1 VAYGYGGGSS
11 ANWSGAAGQ
20 PSQAE
25 PVFFHD
31 GQAFVSRSRVVL
43 MGVTYPVNGITRVYS
58 IKDPKSVATL
68 VLGILAIM
76 CSFLLLVAALGQS
89 GNGGAYVFLSLVG
102 GSVGAALI
110 AIYIWVQKDRFV
122 LVLGTAGQDVHASWA
137 YSASYILGLLNAI
150 NNALASRY

>member
-1 VAYGYGGGSS
+1 MSTVAAFSTSIYAELQSFYQNRQTDLKQLGSDLKSGNVS
-11 ANWSGAAGQ
+11 A
-20 PSQAE
+20 AE
-25 PVFFHD
+25 QDF
-31 GQAFVSRSRVVL
+31 
-43 MGVTYPVNGITRVYS
+43 T
-58 IKDPKSVATL
+58 TL
-68 VLGILAIM
+68 
-76 CSFLLLVAALGQS
+76 AALGQS
-89 GNGGAYVFLSLVG
+89 GNGGAYIFLSLVG